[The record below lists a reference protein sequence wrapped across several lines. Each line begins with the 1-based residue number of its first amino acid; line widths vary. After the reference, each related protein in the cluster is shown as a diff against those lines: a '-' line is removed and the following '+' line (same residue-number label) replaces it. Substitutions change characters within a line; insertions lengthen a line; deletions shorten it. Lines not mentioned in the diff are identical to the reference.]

1 MRDRPARRLLLAAA
15 LASALV
21 VVAVTSV
28 ASGASGHSG
37 RRAQA
42 GSILVGFHTGVS
54 PSAQAD
60 VLADA
65 DAKPTKRFA
74 PIHGALVSVAPGTTA
89 QTIETLNRDPRVAYA
104 EPNFIL
110 HAADV
115 IPNDPF
121 FPRLWSLHNTGQTV
135 NWTAGTPDADIDAPE
150 AWSVSTGSSD
160 VVVAVIDT
168 GVDMSHPDL
177 AQNIWVNVGEDCSGC
192 RTNGTD
198 DDGNGYVD
206 DWRGW
211 DFANGDNDPTDDNGH
226 GTHVAGTVAAT
237 GNNSLG
243 VAGVTWSSRIVPL
256 KFLGAD
262 GSGTTADAIS
272 AILYARAKGVPIL
285 NNSWGGG
292 DFSEALRDAIE
303 QTDAG
308 GELFVAAAGN
318 DFTNTDVEP
327 FYPASYDVPNVLVV
341 GASDQF
347 DRKAWFSNYGV
358 RTVDLSAPGTNVYST
373 WPGATY
379 RFADGT
385 SMATPQV
392 SGAAALA
399 RAVFPNATGVGLKA
413 LMLRDVDPVG
423 VLNTA
428 SRTGGR
434 LNVDRAARCAG
445 TPQAWIDS
453 PANGTEVSAG
463 RPLEIRVL
471 GTLCGSPSGVSVS
484 ATLNGTA
491 FQLDAR
497 GDGLYTATHVPQA
510 GAVNITVTATTGAS
524 TDVQSVSAMANQTY
538 QIVPGG
544 SPVTI
549 TTHSPGENAWLEFDA
564 EANRRIALR
573 MSGVTIGPSPCC
585 STYVSIFKPD
595 GTALG
600 SQTLV
605 GTNGGFVDT
614 RSLPATGRYR
624 ILVDPQQT
632 ATGSMTLTLY
642 DVPPDMTT
650 TIAPAGPPVT
660 VTTGPVPGQNALAT
674 FSGNQGRR
682 IALKLSNV
690 TIGTSSCCSA
700 RVSILK
706 PDGSTLVFATPFG
719 TSGGFVDTRS
729 LPVSGT
735 YTILVDPQ
743 LTDVG
748 SATLTLY
755 DVPPDVTSTI
765 TPGGPPVTVSMG
777 PVPGQNALV
786 TFSGTQGQRVALG
799 MSNVTIGTSSCCSA
813 RVSISKPDGSTL
825 VYATPVGRNG
835 GFLDTRVLPA
845 TGTYTILVDPQLADV
860 GSMTLTLYDV
870 PPDLT
875 GTIAIGGPPVGL
887 TLGPVPG
894 QNATLTFNGTAGQRV
909 SLRLSNVTIGN
920 TSCCGARISMLKPDG
935 TNLVPPI
942 LVGTFGATI
951 TATPP
956 LTGAYSIVV
965 DPQGAYTGGI
975 TLTLSPA

>member
-1 MRDRPARRLLLAAA
+1 MRDRPVRRLLLAAA

-21 VVAVTSV
+21 AVAVASA
-28 ASGASGHSG
+28 ASGASGDSG
-37 RRAQA
+37 RRAEA
-42 GSILVGFHTGVS
+42 GSILVGFGPGVS
-54 PSAQAD
+54 APAQAD

-65 DAKPTKRFA
+65 HAKATKRFA
-74 PIHGALVSVAPGTTA
+74 PIRGALVSVAPGTTA

-115 IPNDPF
+115 MPNEPF
-121 FPRLWSLHNTGQTV
+121 FPRLWGLHNTGQTV

-150 AWSVSTGSSD
+150 AWSVSTGSPD

-168 GVDMSHPDL
+168 GVDPAHPDL
-177 AQNIWVNVGEDCSGC
+177 APNIWVNAGEDCAGC
-192 RTNGTD
+192 RTNGVD

-237 GNNSLG
+237 GNNGLG
-243 VAGVTWSSRIVPL
+243 VAGVTWSSRIMPL

-262 GSGTTADAIS
+262 GSGTTDDAIS

-292 DFSEALRDAIE
+292 DVSEALRDAIE
-303 QTDAG
+303 QTDAS

-327 FYPASYDVPNVLVV
+327 FYPAGYDVPNVLVV

-347 DRKAWFSNYGV
+347 DRKAWFSNYGT

-373 WPGATY
+373 WTGAMY

-392 SGAAALA
+392 AGAAALA
-399 RAVFPNATGVGLKA
+399 RAVLPNASGVGLKA
-413 LMLRDVDPVG
+413 LLLRDVDPIG

-434 LNVDRAARCAG
+434 LNVDHAARCAG
-445 TPQAWIDS
+445 IPQAWIDS

-463 RPLEIRVL
+463 QPLEIRVL
-471 GTLCGSPSGVSVS
+471 GALCGSPGGVSVS
-484 ATLNGTA
+484 ATLNGSPFA
-491 FQLDAR
+491 LDAR
-497 GDGLYTATHVPQA
+497 GDGLYSATYVPQA
-510 GAVNITVTATTGAS
+510 GAVNFTVTASAGAAS
-524 TDVQSVSAMANQTY
+524 DVQSVTAMANQTY
-538 QIVPGG
+538 QIAPGG

-549 TTHSPGENAWLEFDA
+549 TTRSAGENAWLTFSGQVGQ
-564 EANRRIALR
+564 RIALR

-585 STYVSIFKPD
+585 STYVWIYKPD

-614 RSLPATGRYR
+614 RSLPATGQYR

-642 DVPPDMTT
+642 DVPPDVTT

-674 FSGNQGRR
+674 FSGNQSQR

-743 LTDVG
+743 LTDIG

-755 DVPPDVTSTI
+755 DVPPDVTGSM
-765 TPGGPPVTVSMG
+765 TPGGSPLTVTMG

-786 TFSGTQGQRVALG
+786 TFSGTQGQRIALG
-799 MSNVTIGTSSCCSA
+799 MSNVTIGTSTCCSA
-813 RVSISKPDGSTL
+813 RVSITSPDNSTL

-835 GFLDTRVLPA
+835 GFLDTKVLPM
-845 TGTYTILVDPQLADV
+845 TGTYTILGDPQGADL

-870 PPDLT
+870 PADLT
-875 GTIAIGGPPVGL
+875 GTIAIGGGPVSL
-887 TLGPVPG
+887 TLAPTPG
-894 QNATLTFNGTAGQRV
+894 QNATLSFNGTAAQRV

-920 TSCCGARISMLKPDG
+920 TSCCGAKISMLKPDG
-935 TNLVPPI
+935 TTVVPPI
-942 LVGTFGATI
+942 LVGSFGATI
-951 TATPP
+951 NATLPV
-956 LTGAYSIVV
+956 TGTYSIGI
-965 DPQGAYTGGI
+965 DPQQAYVGGI
-975 TLTLSPA
+975 TLTLSPV

>member
-21 VVAVTSV
+21 AVAVTSV

-74 PIHGALVSVAPGTTA
+74 PIRGALVSVAPGTTA
-89 QTIETLNRDPRVAYA
+89 QTIQTLNRDPRVAYA

-115 IPNDPF
+115 VPNDPF
-121 FPRLWSLHNTGQTV
+121 FSRLWGLHNTGQTV

-150 AWSVSTGSSD
+150 AWSVSTGSPD

-168 GVDMSHPDL
+168 GVDTAHPDL
-177 AQNIWVNVGEDCSGC
+177 APNIWVNDGEDCPGC
-192 RTNGTD
+192 RTNGVD

-211 DFANGDNDPTDDNGH
+211 DFANGDNNPADDNGH
-226 GTHVAGTVAAT
+226 GTHVSGTVAAT
-237 GNNSLG
+237 GNNGLG
-243 VAGVTWSSRIVPL
+243 VAGVTWSSRIMPL

-262 GSGTTADAIS
+262 GSGTTDDAIS

-292 DFSEALRDAIE
+292 DGSQALRDAIE
-303 QTDAG
+303 QTDAS

-327 FYPASYDVPNVLVV
+327 FYPASYDVPNILVV
-341 GASDQF
+341 GASDQL

-373 WPGATY
+373 WTGATY

-399 RAVFPNATGVGLKA
+399 RAVFPNASGVGLKA
-413 LMLRDVDPVG
+413 LLLRDVDPIG

-434 LNVDRAARCAG
+434 LNVDHAARCAG
-445 TPQAWIDS
+445 TPQAWIES

-463 RPLEIRVL
+463 QPLEIRVL
-471 GTLCGSPSGVSVS
+471 GALCGSPGGVSVS
-484 ATLNGTA
+484 ATLNGSPFA
-491 FQLDAR
+491 LDAR
-497 GDGLYTATHVPQA
+497 GDGLYSATHVPQA
-510 GAVNITVTATTGAS
+510 GAVNLTVTATAGAAS
-524 TDVQSVSAMANQTY
+524 DVQSVTAMANQTY

-549 TTHSPGENAWLEFDA
+549 TTHSAGENAWLTFDGQA
-564 EANRRIALR
+564 DQRIALR

-585 STYVSIFKPD
+585 STYVWIYKPD

-614 RSLPATGRYR
+614 RVLPATGQYR

-642 DVPPDMTT
+642 DVPPDVTT
-650 TIAPAGPPVT
+650 TIAPAGPAVT

-674 FSGNQGRR
+674 FSGNQGQR

-719 TSGGFVDTRS
+719 TTGGFVDTRA

-755 DVPPDVTSTI
+755 DVPPDVDRLDDSR
-765 TPGGPPVTVSMG
+765 
-777 PVPGQNALV
+777 
-786 TFSGTQGQRVALG
+786 RVAADRHDG
-799 MSNVTIGTSSCCSA
+799 PGA
-813 RVSISKPDGSTL
+813 RPERARHLLRHAGPADR
-825 VYATPVGRNG
+825 ARHEQRHDRH
-835 GFLDTRVLPA
+835 LDVL
-845 TGTYTILVDPQLADV
+845 
-860 GSMTLTLYDV
+860 
-870 PPDLT
+870 
-875 GTIAIGGPPVGL
+875 
-887 TLGPVPG
+887 LGPGLDHEPG
-894 QNATLTFNGTAGQRV
+894 
-909 SLRLSNVTIGN
+909 
-920 TSCCGARISMLKPDG
+920 
-935 TNLVPPI
+935 
-942 LVGTFGATI
+942 
-951 TATPP
+951 
-956 LTGAYSIVV
+956 
-965 DPQGAYTGGI
+965 
-975 TLTLSPA
+975 

>member
-21 VVAVTSV
+21 AVAIASS
-28 ASGASGHSG
+28 ASGASGKSG
-37 RRAQA
+37 KRAEA
-42 GSILVGFHTGVS
+42 GSILVGFRAGVS
-54 PSAQAD
+54 APAQAD

-65 DAKPTKRFA
+65 GAKPTKRFA
-74 PIHGALVSVAPGTTA
+74 PIRGALVSVAPGTTA
-89 QTIETLNRDPRVAYA
+89 RTIRTLNRDSRVAYA

-121 FPRLWSLHNTGQTV
+121 FSRLWGLHNTGQTV

-168 GVDMSHPDL
+168 GVDTAHPDL
-177 AQNIWVNVGEDCSGC
+177 APNIWVNAGEDCAGC
-192 RTNGTD
+192 RTNGLD

-226 GTHVAGTVAAT
+226 GTHVAGTVAAR
-237 GNNSLG
+237 GNNGLG
-243 VAGVTWSSRIVPL
+243 VAGVTWSSKIMPL

-262 GSGTTADAIS
+262 GSGTTADAII

-292 DFSEALRDAIE
+292 EVSQALRDAIE
-303 QTDAG
+303 QTDAS

-318 DFTNTDVEP
+318 DFTNTDLEP

-347 DRKAWFSNYGV
+347 DRKAWFSNYGT
-358 RTVDLSAPGTNVYST
+358 RSVDLSAPGTNVYST
-373 WPGATY
+373 WTGATY

-399 RAVFPNATGVGLKA
+399 KAVFPDASGVGLKA
-413 LMLRDVDPVG
+413 LLLRDVDPVG
-423 VLNTA
+423 VLNAA

-445 TPQAWIDS
+445 APQAWIDS
-453 PANGTEVSAG
+453 PVNGAELDAG
-463 RPLEIRVL
+463 EPLAIRAV
-471 GTLCGSPSGVSVS
+471 GVLCGSASGVSVS

-491 FQLDAR
+491 FPLEAR
-497 GDGLYTATHVPQA
+497 GDGLYTGAHVPQA
-510 GAVNITVTATTGAS
+510 GAVNITVTATAGAS

-549 TTHSPGENAWLEFDA
+549 TTRSPGENAWLEFDG

-585 STYVSIFKPD
+585 STYVWIYKPD

-624 ILVDPQQT
+624 ILVDPQAT

-642 DVPPDMTT
+642 DVPPDTT
-650 TIAPAGPPVT
+650 STITPGGPPVT
-660 VTTGPVPGQNALAT
+660 VTTGPVPGQNALVT
-674 FSGNQGRR
+674 FSGNQNQR
-682 IALKLSNV
+682 IALRLSNV
-690 TIGTSSCCSA
+690 SIGTSSCCSA

-719 TSGGFVDTRS
+719 TGGGFVDTRS
-729 LPVSGT
+729 LPVTGT

-743 LTDVG
+743 LADVG

-765 TPGGPPVTVSMG
+765 APGGPPVTVSMG

-786 TFSGTQGQRVALG
+786 TFSGTQGQRIALG
-799 MSNVTIGTSSCCSA
+799 MSNVTIGTSTCCSA
-813 RVSISKPDGSTL
+813 RVSITSPDGSTL

-835 GFLDTRVLPA
+835 GFLDTRVLP
-845 TGTYTILVDPQLADV
+845 TSGTYTILVDPQLADV

-870 PPDLT
+870 PPDLNGSIT
-875 GTIAIGGPPVGL
+875 IGGPPVSL

-894 QNATLTFNGTAGQRV
+894 QNATLTFSGTAGQRV

-935 TNLVPPI
+935 TNVVPPI
-942 LVGTFGATI
+942 LVGSFGATI
-951 TATPP
+951 TATLPV
-956 LTGAYSIVV
+956 TGSYSIGV

-975 TLTLSPA
+975 TLNLSPL